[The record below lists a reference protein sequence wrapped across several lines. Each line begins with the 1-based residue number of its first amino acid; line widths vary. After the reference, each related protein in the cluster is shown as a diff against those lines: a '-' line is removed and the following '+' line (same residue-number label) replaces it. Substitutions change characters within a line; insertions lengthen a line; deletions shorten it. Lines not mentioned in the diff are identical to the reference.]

1 MKTGNIHVNWHM
13 CHNPET
19 ARKDYL
25 AANNKEEAV
34 NAAEN
39 IRKSKKRAL
48 ESVSIVGP
56 PYFMSGCCVCTQSD
70 FIHN

>member
-1 MKTGNIHVNWHM
+1 MNLDFLLIIQTGRTLTDKEFRSVNRHM

-39 IRKSKKRAL
+39 IRRSKKRAL
-48 ESVSIVGP
+48 ESVSIV
-56 PYFMSGCCVCTQSD
+56 
-70 FIHN
+70 